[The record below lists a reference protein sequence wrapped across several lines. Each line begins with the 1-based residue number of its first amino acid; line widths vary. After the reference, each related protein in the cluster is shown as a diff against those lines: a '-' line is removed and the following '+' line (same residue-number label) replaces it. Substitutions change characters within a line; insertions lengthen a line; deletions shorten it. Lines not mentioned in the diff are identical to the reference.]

1 MYLTLDE
8 FEARGGKTFD
18 FLSEFD
24 ALCRKA
30 QSYIDFYTQGRIKA
44 EDDVCEGVKQ
54 AMFEICEL
62 ILTGNSDVKSYS
74 SDGVS
79 VTMQDSTGFDEKIF
93 EIVKR
98 NIPTKLLFLGVDRND
113 R

>member
-1 MYLTLDE
+1 MYLTLGE
-8 FEARGGKTFD
+8 FEALGGKHFD

-30 QSYIDFYTQGRIKA
+30 ESYIDYYSQGRLKS
-44 EDDVCEGVKQ
+44 EEVVPQGVKQ
-54 AMFEICEL
+54 AVFEICEL
-62 ILTGNSDVKSYS
+62 LLSDSKDVKSYS

-79 VTMQDSTGFDEKIF
+79 VTMQESAGPDEKIF

-98 NIPTKLLFLGVDRND
+98 NVPGKYLFLGVDKG
-113 R
+113 